1 MSSHLVSQACL
12 ILFTRIYL
20 FPSQFLTLPASCI
33 PNQTLLLTGLTFPQ
47 TLMTLAKNSGTMTKY
62 PTWYRTLM
70 RRAKEE
76 EMKRFCKA
84 QVRPG

>member
-1 MSSHLVSQACL
+1 ML
-12 ILFTRIYL
+12 TG
-20 FPSQFLTLPASCI
+20 PSLP
-33 PNQTLLLTGLTFPQ
+33 QTLLTLT
-47 TLMTLAKNSGTMTKY
+47 KNSGAMTKY

-84 QVRPG
+84 QVSHRALGPAEL